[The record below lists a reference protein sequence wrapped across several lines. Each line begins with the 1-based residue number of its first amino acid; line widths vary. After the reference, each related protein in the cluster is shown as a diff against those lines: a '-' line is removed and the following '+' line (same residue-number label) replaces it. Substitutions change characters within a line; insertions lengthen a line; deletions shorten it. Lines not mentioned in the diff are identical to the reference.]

1 MEACVDQPAHG
12 ADRVSAQFPAAS
24 LHMQPEGLGRPR
36 PLKASAP
43 APPLG
48 VWPHLQPPFSD
59 TPPPDPGQMHLPW
72 RLEMLLLQALLD
84 N

>member
-48 VWPHLQPPFSD
+48 VLPHLQPPFSG
-59 TPPPDPGQMHLPW
+59 TPPPGPW
-72 RLEMLLLQALLD
+72 ADAPSLEAGDASSTSTLG
-84 N
+84 